1 VRDVLH
7 QILVTI
13 VRLELSFT
21 CRYFLIALIVINLLL
36 GPQGLRKV
44 VNVERQRDQVL
55 LHPVEHVPVCLLVH
69 SLEVVVLRDVFE
81 LGLCLLFLLL
91 ATAKILA
98 DGALFTFSSLHI
110 FLWQGKKSVTCLV
123 LYLPRAFASRLLCR

>member
-1 VRDVLH
+1 MRDVLH

-13 VRLELSFT
+13 VRLELSLA

-36 GPQGLRKV
+36 GPQGLSKI

-69 SLEVVVLRDVFE
+69 SLEVVVLRDIFE
-81 LGLCLLFLLL
+81 LGLSLLFLLL

-98 DGALFTFSSLHI
+98 DSALFTLSSLHI
-110 FLWQGKKSVTCLV
+110 FLWHGKKSVTSLV
-123 LYLPRAFASRLLCR
+123 LHLPQAFASRPLCR